1 MHALVLAGGSAK
13 PEDPLYAYT
22 HGSPKALLDMGGRT
36 MLERVVGALNAA
48 RHVEE
53 IIIVGI
59 EESTAAA
66 QGVRFDRPTHW
77 LPDQGGMIPNLLA
90 GTDYVLDHWP
100 ETGPLLSC
108 SSDIPTITGSII
120 DDFIEQCRPWDKLVY
135 YSFVTR
141 DVLEQRFPN
150 SQRTYSH
157 LNRLEVAGG
166 DTVIFQAPKAA
177 EHRELMISLTNARK
191 HPTRIAAIV
200 GLPVL
205 VKLLFRR
212 LMFADVEALAG
223 RLLGG
228 PVQVVLNDHAE
239 IAMDADKPFQVDQ
252 LRAEFASTA

>member
-22 HGSPKALLDMGGRT
+22 HGSPKALIDMGGRS
-36 MLERVVGALNAA
+36 MLERVVGALQSS

-53 IIIVGI
+53 IVIVGV
-59 EESTAAA
+59 EESAAA
-66 QGVRFDRPTHW
+66 ARGVHFDRPTHW
-77 LPDQGGMIPNLLA
+77 LPDQGGMVPNLLA
-90 GTDYVLDHWP
+90 GTDYVLARWP
-100 ETGPLLSC
+100 KTGPLLSC
-108 SSDIPTITGSII
+108 SADIPTITGSII
-120 DDFIEQCRPWDKLVY
+120 DDFIERCSPWDKLVY
-135 YSFVTR
+135 YNFVTR
-141 DVLEQRFPN
+141 DVIEKRFPH
-150 SQRTYSH
+150 SHRTYSR
-157 LNRLEVAGG
+157 LNGLEVAGG
-166 DTVIFQAPKAA
+166 DTVIFQAPRAA

-205 VKLLFRR
+205 VKFLFRR
-212 LMFADVEALAG
+212 LMFADVEALAA

-252 LRAEFASTA
+252 LRAEFVSAA